1 MTSKKSPTVAFLLKA
16 NPVPP
21 APGDRTPE
29 PSQEPAIATLL
40 CKKTPQPEEIY
51 FPHSTPALLETLRG
65 MYLGAYAPKTSEG
78 IAVGSIFTQHLGSK
92 YLPTTLS
99 LGWQE
104 SPATRDSITRFIA
117 EMASCAAE
125 GLDLELT
132 ENGGEISFSHP
143 YFLLET
149 LHKMAAR
156 YPHIIDKNETSA
168 PFPDT
173 EDDVECD
180 RILAEQKEAHI
191 NLRAHATSVFSA
203 QNPTLR
209 TMAIELIPSRPYISL
224 ADGHAAAYQVMKL
237 GQTRNAYVIDL
248 DRLVTLASID
258 CNVPQ
263 PYAHAAYH

>member
-16 NPVPP
+16 NPVQP
-21 APGDRTPE
+21 APGHTAPE
-29 PSQEPAIATLL
+29 ASIATLL
-40 CKKTPQPEEIY
+40 CKKPAQPEEIY
-51 FPHSTPALLETLRG
+51 FPLSTPALLQTLRE
-65 MYLGAYAPKTSEG
+65 MYLGAYAPKTSTG
-78 IAVGSIFTQHLGSK
+78 IAVGSIFTQDLGSK
-92 YLPTTLS
+92 YTPTTLS
-99 LGWQE
+99 LVWQE
-104 SPATRDSITRFIA
+104 SPAIKDSVTRFIT

-132 ENGGEISFSHP
+132 ESGGEISFSHP

-156 YPHIIDKNETSA
+156 YTHIIDKNETRT

-173 EDDVECD
+173 DDDAECN
-180 RILAEQKEAHI
+180 RILLEEKAAHI
-191 NLRAHATSVFSA
+191 ILRDHATKVFSA
-203 QNPTLR
+203 ENPTLK
-209 TMAIELIPSRPYISL
+209 TMVIELMPSGPHTSL

-237 GQTRNAYVIDL
+237 GLTRNAYIIDL

>member
-1 MTSKKSPTVAFLLKA
+1 M
-16 NPVPP
+16 
-21 APGDRTPE
+21 
-29 PSQEPAIATLL
+29 
-40 CKKTPQPEEIY
+40 
-51 FPHSTPALLETLRG
+51 
-65 MYLGAYAPKTSEG
+65 
-78 IAVGSIFTQHLGSK
+78 GSK
-92 YLPTTLS
+92 YTPVTLS

-104 SPATRDSITRFIA
+104 SPATKASITRFIA
-117 EMASCAAE
+117 EMATCAAE

-132 ENGGEISFSHP
+132 ESGGEISFSHP

-156 YPHIIDKNETSA
+156 YPHIIDKNETRS

-173 EDDVECD
+173 EDDAECD
-180 RILAEQKEAHI
+180 RILAEQQEAHI

-203 QNPTLR
+203 QNLVLQ
-209 TMAIELIPSRPYISL
+209 TMAIELMPSGPYPYPSL

-237 GQTRNAYVIDL
+237 GLTRNAYIIDL